1 MNISNFANRQ
11 TNIDKKLVLKGR
23 IILAV
28 IAILILFVTYKIMI
42 PEIINIPVQKGYK
55 ACYETIEENL
65 SDHDNLE
72 ILTAYCYRTKSLEA
86 NKILSSYS
94 YSNSSD
100 NLPDIDYIYKFNFES
115 DNTIG
120 LKISV
125 YCGYNNDTKNVVF
138 FGTDDTY
145 YVLEKNHSTTGEYG
159 SYRKVI
165 NSKFLSDVIE
175 FLY

>member
-28 IAILILFVTYKIMI
+28 IAILILFVIYKIMI
-42 PEIINIPVQKGYK
+42 PKIINVPVQKGYK
-55 ACYETIEENL
+55 SCYETIEENL
-65 SDHDNLE
+65 SDHDNFE
-72 ILTAYCYRTKSLEA
+72 IQRAYCYKTKTLNT
-86 NKILSSYS
+86 NKIMASYS
-94 YSNSSD
+94 SGSD
-100 NLPDIDYIYKFNFES
+100 SLPDINYIYKFNFES
-115 DNTIG
+115 DKTIG

-165 NSKFLSDVIE
+165 NSKFLSDIIE